1 MLITKFNKMIR
12 NKTLWWFFA
21 IIVSV
26 SFIWAYSDYE
36 QSGGGCSGKLP
47 DAVGKLYEKEISA
60 RELDRAMFNSM
71 RLRNFNTQSAEN
83 KKIIRH
89 EAWKRLAALQM
100 AEKLG
105 ISATINELTSAIGRD
120 PTFQENGSFSK
131 DRYRTIIE
139 SQMQV
144 PVQQFED
151 FLREEIILQKL
162 GSTLESCVWTSPEE
176 LNQRLT
182 RITDQITIQY
192 ASFNLETNAPSIT
205 VSKDEVRKYFET
217 NIEDFRVPDRIN
229 VKYIKIP
236 ISDYLAKVNVADKE
250 AKQYYTNNM
259 DRFTSSDT
267 NNPAAKPFEEVKEE
281 IVTELKQKKA
291 MTEATD
297 SAARFVAMLIPDQKG
312 KAPTFNDAAKKKG
325 YSILTSDFF
334 SLRED
339 VPNMKVD
346 RDFNKA
352 AFDLDPTDPERYFSD
367 PISSDDAVYVLATGD
382 KEKNHLPEFSSVEEK
397 ATAMAKKEASVKAF
411 EKKCKEARES
421 AAKAVKEGQKF
432 EDAVKKFGATVSTN
446 MSFSAYE
453 AASNPFEYLDII
465 LPKVM
470 QMSKGELSETLDTDN
485 GMIIVH
491 VADKKSG
498 LSSTAEAIR
507 PEMMNAID
515 RSLTMA
521 VYDDWKEYNLI
532 KAGFVDK
539 FPSSASSEDDDPAAE
554 KDTSIEK

>member
-26 SFIWAYSDYE
+26 SFIWAYSDYQ
-36 QSGGGCSGKLP
+36 QSGGGCSNKIP
-47 DAVGKLYEKEISA
+47 DAVGKLNEKEISA
-60 RELDRAMFNSM
+60 RELDRAMFNAM

-89 EAWKRLAALQM
+89 EAWKRLAALQT
-100 AEKLG
+100 AERLG

-131 DRYRTIIE
+131 NRYKTIIE

-162 GSTLESCVWTSPEE
+162 GSMFESCAWTAPYE

-192 ASFNLETNAPSIT
+192 ASFEMDTNTTSLTI
-205 VSKDEVRKYFET
+205 SKDDVQKYFDK
-217 NIEDFRVPDRIN
+217 NIETFRVPDKIN

-236 ISDYLAKVNVADKE
+236 ASNYLTKVDVTEKE

-267 NNPAAKPFEEVKEE
+267 NNPIAKPFDSVSKE
-281 IVTELKQKKA
+281 IISELKKQKA
-291 MTEATD
+291 MTEAKD
-297 SAARFVAMLIPDQKG
+297 SAARFVTMLIPDQKG
-312 KAPTFNDAAKKKG
+312 KAPTFDDAARKNG
-325 YSILTSDFF
+325 FTISTSDFF

-339 VPNMKVD
+339 VPNLKVD

-367 PISSDDAVYVLATGD
+367 PVASDDSVYVLAAGD
-382 KEKNHLPEFSSVEEK
+382 KKKSHLPEFVNVENKATTLAKQEAAEK
-397 ATAMAKKEASVKAF
+397 AFK
-411 EKKCKEARES
+411 KKCEEARDLT
-421 AAKAVKEGQKF
+421 AKALKEGQKF
-432 EDAVKKFGATVSTN
+432 EDTVKKFGAVVSTN

-465 LPKVM
+465 LPKIM
-470 QMSKGELSETLDTDN
+470 HMSKGELSDLLDTDN

-491 VADKKSG
+491 VADKKPG
-498 LSSTAEAIR
+498 LSSTAEAVR
-507 PEMMNAID
+507 PEMINAID

-521 VYDDWKEYNLI
+521 VYDNWKEYNLV
-532 KAGFVDK
+532 KAGFVDR
-539 FPSSASSEDDDPAAE
+539 FPQTVSSTDDDAT
-554 KDTSIEK
+554 KDESSGK